1 MRPFHFDANVDTLH
15 DANDVRAFRSTEAEE
30 TLLSFVLADQ
40 GPGIVAV
47 VKNTLECQV
56 VEDQLLDFGFFT
68 VFVVELP

>member
-1 MRPFHFDANVDTLH
+1 
-15 DANDVRAFRSTEAEE
+15 
-30 TLLSFVLADQ
+30 VLADQ